1 MIDPSIALASIRQQ
15 SVLHILYTQYYLTMR
30 TTALSSL
37 VSGVTPFPSSSDDDC
52 CSVTSTVDTTLPKA
66 ALVES
71 STNQNNIQKLSTR
84 RRRVHFDLDHNESFH
99 SHDDIHREDL
109 WYSSTEL
116 KQFRVNFKS
125 EAKAF
130 RIIESEQ
137 QQQHDNDNDSSSS
150 YAQVM
155 ERVYDTCCLYATEVS
170 PPSVEAHDAQRL
182 RAWVRV
188 TDARWGLER
197 LCVRSIVQ
205 DKMARRQDLYDII
218 VEDGADTSFLQQSMS
233 AESLAEACRTISRGS
248 RYFATLLGQ
257 AQACALDA

>member
-1 MIDPSIALASIRQQ
+1 
-15 SVLHILYTQYYLTMR
+15 MR

-37 VSGVTPFPSSSDDDC
+37 VSGVTPFPSSTSSDDDC
-52 CSVTSTVDTTLPKA
+52 CSVTSTVDTTLPKVT
-66 ALVES
+66 LVES
-71 STNQNNIQKLSTR
+71 SSTSTSTNQNHKQKLSTP

-116 KQFRVNFKS
+116 KQFRANFKS

-130 RIIESEQ
+130 RIIESEQQQ

-170 PPSVEAHDAQRL
+170 QPTVEAHDAQQL

-188 TDARWGLER
+188 TDSRWGLER
-197 LCVRSIVQ
+197 LCVRSMAQ
-205 DKMARRQDLYDII
+205 DKMARRQDLYDA
-218 VEDGADTSFLQQSMS
+218 VLDDATRFLQQSSMS
-233 AESLAEACRTISRGS
+233 AENLAEACRNISRGS

>member
-1 MIDPSIALASIRQQ
+1 M
-15 SVLHILYTQYYLTMR
+15 
-30 TTALSSL
+30 
-37 VSGVTPFPSSSDDDC
+37 
-52 CSVTSTVDTTLPKA
+52 
-66 ALVES
+66 
-71 STNQNNIQKLSTR
+71 
-84 RRRVHFDLDHNESFH
+84 DHNESFH

-137 QQQHDNDNDSSSS
+137 QQQQQHDNNDSSSSSS

-155 ERVYDTCCLYATEVS
+155 ERVYETCCLYATEVS
-170 PPSVEAHDAQRL
+170 QPTVEAHDAQQL

-188 TDARWGLER
+188 TDSRWGLER
-197 LCVRSIVQ
+197 LCVRSIAQ

-218 VEDGADTSFLQQSMS
+218 VEDTSFLQQSMS

>member
-1 MIDPSIALASIRQQ
+1 
-15 SVLHILYTQYYLTMR
+15 MR

-37 VSGVTPFPSSSDDDC
+37 VSGVTPFPSSTSSDDDC
-52 CSVTSTVDTTLPKA
+52 CSVTSTVDTTLPKVT
-66 ALVES
+66 LVES
-71 STNQNNIQKLSTR
+71 SSTSTSTNQNHKQKLSTP

-137 QQQHDNDNDSSSS
+137 QQQQQHDNDNDSSSS

-170 PPSVEAHDAQRL
+170 QPTVEAHDAQQL

-188 TDARWGLER
+188 TDSRWGLER
-197 LCVRSIVQ
+197 LCVRSIAQ

-218 VEDGADTSFLQQSMS
+218 VEDTSFLQQSMS